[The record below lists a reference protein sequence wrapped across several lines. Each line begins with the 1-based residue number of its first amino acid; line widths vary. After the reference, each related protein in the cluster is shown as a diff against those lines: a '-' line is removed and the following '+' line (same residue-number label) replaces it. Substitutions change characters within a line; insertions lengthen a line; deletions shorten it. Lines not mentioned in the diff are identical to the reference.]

1 VIVGVILLGTAVFLV
16 GTSIGYVLGK
26 RNVMPIVA
34 RQRDLIDK
42 AEEYIFVLESN
53 LRMTRVY
60 INALEDERVLIRAA
74 AYGKRTQNL
83 PS

>member
-1 VIVGVILLGTAVFLV
+1 VIVSVILLGVVVFLV
-16 GTSIGYVLGK
+16 STSIGYVLGK

-53 LRMTRVY
+53 RRMTNVY
-60 INALEDERVLIRAA
+60 INALEDERMLIRAA
-74 AYGKRTQNL
+74 IHGKRTQNL